1 MSENWDNTPSNPHY
15 GTEHSHEPPIGD
27 GTAEQE
33 RARLWE
39 AVVALGRSSNAFIE
53 GQRRQAEEQSAVIQ
67 ALLERIDKL
76 PLGGTPTP
84 AAPAHSTRDAA
95 ESALP
100 RGSLTFHKPRV
111 FDGKVKSV
119 NPFLDEIES
128 AVWLQRASLVTDLD
142 KALYFYTFL
151 KDGSPKSWF
160 SGIKKDET
168 RQYLLHDWKA
178 LIQDFR
184 DHFGDSDIHNTA
196 MHEMDLLVQTGSCA
210 AFASRFREL
219 LPDLDLTEDRSKID
233 YFRKRLKDNIKDAL
247 ANIPRRATPTNFDRY
262 VEMCIDIDNNLHRR
276 QLETQK
282 KSRATSSTH
291 NNSSNSRN
299 NHTTPAPSS
308 SSTLPPG
315 IPMEIDATKTKPHG
329 PLTDEEKA
337 RRKREGLCAYCGQG
351 KHLIENCPNMSD
363 RAKKALAARKASP
376 SGKA

>member
-1 MSENWDNTPSNPHY
+1 MSENWDNAPSNHHY
-15 GTEHSHEPPIGD
+15 GAEHTQEPPIGD
-27 GTAEQE
+27 NTAEQE

-53 GQRRQAEEQSAVIQ
+53 GQRRQAEEQGAVIS
-67 ALLERIDKL
+67 ALIERINNL
-76 PLGGTPTP
+76 PLGGKPAPTQHTP
-84 AAPAHSTRDAA
+84 SSGDA
-95 ESALP
+95 EPALP
-100 RGSLTFHKPRV
+100 RGGLKFHEPRV
-111 FDGKVKSV
+111 FDGKVRSV

-142 KALYFYTFL
+142 KALYFYTYL

-168 RQYLLHDWKA
+168 HQYLLHDWDA

-196 MHEMDLLVQTGSCA
+196 LHEMDLLIQTGSCA
-210 AFASRFREL
+210 SFASRFREL

-233 YFRKRLKDNIKDAL
+233 YFRKRLKDNIKDVL
-247 ANIPRRATPTNFDRY
+247 ATIPRRTTPTNFDRY

-282 KSRATSSTH
+282 KSRATPTTK
-291 NNSSNSRN
+291 NNSFNFRN
-299 NHTTPAPSS
+299 NNTAPVPSS